1 MIHALPG
8 MGADHRMFP
17 PPWNSLP
24 GWRAHDWPAYDGERT
39 LADLATRLIATCG
52 IQSGDILI
60 GASLGG
66 MVACEISKQ
75 VSVRAVFL
83 VGSALHRRE
92 VSRLLQSLAPLIDYV
107 PINALRLSASS
118 IPADLARMFEQAE
131 ADFLRAM
138 CKAILDWPGGSGAGL
153 PVFRLHGRHDLVIP
167 EPESVDCL
175 LDGGHLISMTHAS
188 QCLAFIREKLASELG
203 YS

>member
-17 PPWNSLP
+17 PPWDSLP
-24 GWRAHDWPAYDGERT
+24 DWRAHDWPAYAGERT
-39 LADLATRLIATCG
+39 LADLATRLIATCC
-52 IQSGDILI
+52 IRPGDVLI

-75 VSVRAVFL
+75 IPLRAVFL

-107 PINALRLSASS
+107 PINALRLSAGS
-118 IPADLARMFEQAE
+118 IPADLARMFEQAD

-138 CKAILDWPGGSGAGL
+138 CKAILDWPGGSGADV
-153 PVFRLHGRHDLVIP
+153 PFFRLHGRHDLVIP
-167 EPESVDCL
+167 EPEAVDYL
-175 LDGGHLISMTHAS
+175 LDGGHLISMTHAPL
-188 QCLAFIREKLASELG
+188 CVAFVQEKLATA
-203 YS
+203 